1 MVAMTFSKHHHDDFR
16 LNYHDLTLIFGST
29 IQKKSREET
38 SGTGSG
44 VEIIVNEPYDNGP
57 GGSGQ

>member
-1 MVAMTFSKHHHDDFR
+1 MGNLKIT
-16 LNYHDLTLIFGST
+16 IFCPSNS
-29 IQKKSREET
+29 IEQKKSREET

-57 GGSGQ
+57 GSGSGQ

>member
-1 MVAMTFSKHHHDDFR
+1 M
-16 LNYHDLTLIFGST
+16 LLLLENNLINIYT
-29 IQKKSREET
+29 IIISGPQKKSREET